1 MNLHKMMKQAQE
13 MQTKIASLQEKVEA
27 EEMDGTAGGGM
38 VKMRINGKHNLLKVN
53 IDDSLMKLEEKE
65 MLEDLI
71 VAAFNDAKE
80 KIDTAAASQMSAI
93 TSGLNLPA
101 GMKLPF

>member
-27 EEMDGTAGGGM
+27 EEMSGTAGGGM
-38 VKMRINGKHNLLKVN
+38 VSLRINGKHDLLKVN

-71 VAAFNDAKE
+71 VAAFRDAKE
-80 KIDTAAASQMSAI
+80 KMDSYSSSQMSAV
-93 TSGLNLPA
+93 TSGLNLPP